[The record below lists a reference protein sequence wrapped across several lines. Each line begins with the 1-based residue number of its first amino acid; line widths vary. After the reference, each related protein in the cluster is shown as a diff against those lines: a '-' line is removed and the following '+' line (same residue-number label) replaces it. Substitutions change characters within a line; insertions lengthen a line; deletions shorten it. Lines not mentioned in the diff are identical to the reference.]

1 MSVAEAHEHEQPHLM
16 PMPSAF
22 DGYIEVIARVSS
34 TCLVTVKRNRYS
46 VPCHLAGHRVSV
58 RLYPERVVVYAEQ
71 QAVADH
77 RRALDRDQVVYDWLH
92 YVPLIERKPGALRNG
107 APFGGLP
114 DALRTLQ
121 LALLRR
127 PGGDRVMA
135 DVLSCV
141 PTFGLEAVLVAV
153 ELVIASGA
161 ISVDHVRNVLARLRE
176 TPTLTVDTALRLQEE
191 PLADP
196 DRYDQLR
203 CVEVSHD

>member
-1 MSVAEAHEHEQPHLM
+1 
-16 PMPSAF
+16 
-22 DGYIEVIARVSS
+22 
-34 TCLVTVKRNRYS
+34 
-46 VPCHLAGHRVSV
+46 
-58 RLYPERVVVYAEQ
+58 
-71 QAVADH
+71 
-77 RRALDRDQVVYDWLH
+77 
-92 YVPLIERKPGALRNG
+92 
-107 APFGGLP
+107 P

-135 DVLSCV
+135 EVLACV

-176 TPTLTVDTALRLQEE
+176 TPRVTGDTALRLQEE
-191 PLADP
+191 PIADP

>member
-1 MSVAEAHEHEQPHLM
+1 
-16 PMPSAF
+16 MPSPF
-22 DGYIEVIARVSS
+22 DGYIEVTARVSS
-34 TCLVTVKRNRYS
+34 TCLVTVRRNRYS

-92 YVPLIERKPGALRNG
+92 YVPLIGRKPGALRNG

-127 PGGDRVMA
+127 SGGDRVMA
-135 DVLSCV
+135 EVLACV

>member
-1 MSVAEAHEHEQPHLM
+1 M
-16 PMPSAF
+16 
-22 DGYIEVIARVSS
+22 
-34 TCLVTVKRNRYS
+34 
-46 VPCHLAGHRVSV
+46 
-58 RLYPERVVVYAEQ
+58 
-71 QAVADH
+71 
-77 RRALDRDQVVYDWLH
+77 DRDQTVYDWLH

-135 DVLSCV
+135 DVLACV
-141 PTFGLEAVLVAV
+141 PAFGLEAVLVAV

-161 ISVDHVRNVLARLRE
+161 ISADHVLNVLARLRQ
-176 TPTLTVDTALRLQEE
+176 TPTLTIDTPLQLQEE

-196 DRYDQLR
+196 DRYDRLPR
-203 CVEVSHD
+203 VEVRHD

>member
-16 PMPSAF
+16 PMPSPF
-22 DGYIEVIARVSS
+22 DGYVEIVVRVSS

-46 VPCHLAGHRVSV
+46 VPCHLAGHRISV
-58 RLYPERVVVYAEQ
+58 RLYPERIVIYAEQ

-114 DALRTLQ
+114 DALRILQ

-135 DVLSCV
+135 DVLACV

-191 PLADP
+191 PIADP

>member
-1 MSVAEAHEHEQPHLM
+1 M
-16 PMPSAF
+16 
-22 DGYIEVIARVSS
+22 
-34 TCLVTVKRNRYS
+34 
-46 VPCHLAGHRVSV
+46 
-58 RLYPERVVVYAEQ
+58 
-71 QAVADH
+71 
-77 RRALDRDQVVYDWLH
+77 LDRDQTVYDWLH

-135 DVLSCV
+135 DVLACV

-153 ELVIASGA
+153 ELVLASGA
-161 ISVDHVRNVLARLRE
+161 VSVDHVRNVLARLRE
-176 TPTLTVDTALRLQEE
+176 VPALTVDTPLRLQVE
-191 PLADP
+191 PMADP

-203 CVEVSHD
+203 RVEVSHD